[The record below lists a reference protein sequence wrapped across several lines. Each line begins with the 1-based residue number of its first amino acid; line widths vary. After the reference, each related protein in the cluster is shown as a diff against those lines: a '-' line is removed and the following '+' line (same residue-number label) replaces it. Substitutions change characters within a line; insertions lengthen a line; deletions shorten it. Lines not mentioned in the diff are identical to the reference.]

1 MAFPIRSID
10 FFLTRKS
17 YRATLLKKNL
27 EINSSYPKKK
37 KKKTQWKKIL
47 DREGNQFKYKNGSPL
62 ICSRETTSTVVNNIS
77 SLL

>member
-37 KKKTQWKKIL
+37 KKKKLSGRKSWIVKGTNL
-47 DREGNQFKYKNGSPL
+47 
-62 ICSRETTSTVVNNIS
+62 STKMV
-77 SLL
+77 LH

>member
-37 KKKTQWKKIL
+37 KTQWKKIL
-47 DREGNQFKYKNGSPL
+47 DREGNQFKYKMVL
-62 ICSRETTSTVVNNIS
+62 H
-77 SLL
+77 

>member
-37 KKKTQWKKIL
+37 KKKNSVKENLGSW
-47 DREGNQFKYKNGSPL
+47 REP
-62 ICSRETTSTVVNNIS
+62 I
-77 SLL
+77 

>member
-37 KKKTQWKKIL
+37 KKTQWKKIL
-47 DREGNQFKYKNGSPL
+47 DREGNQFKYENGSPL